1 MPRAILGSTAHSRK
15 RLFKIR
21 QLGSAERDNPAHGRA
36 SRFVGGLCQCDRHC
50 RCVVGPGSHQHMAA
64 VRIALSILHQQG
76 QFLKSR
82 HFAVRPVALPGWGI
96 RNLQH
101 PDQFKSS
108 RDQPEQQDSVDRDD
122 QGKSDLLIDGH
133 GDSPELCGR
142 LVTRSTAAWRA
153 SVRGQSGDRR

>member
-1 MPRAILGSTAHSRK
+1 
-15 RLFKIR
+15 
-21 QLGSAERDNPAHGRA
+21 
-36 SRFVGGLCQCDRHC
+36 
-50 RCVVGPGSHQHMAA
+50 MAA

-133 GDSPELCGR
+133 GDLPELCGR
-142 LVTRSTAAWRA
+142 LVTRLPRRGEPAFGGKAAIAGSFPRLPLA
-153 SVRGQSGDRR
+153 PRLLVEHEGR